1 MGFGGRG
8 HKKKIDDTNSFEKG
22 KSKVSYQFNSKNET
36 KILLIFILKVFV
48 KNAALN
54 APSNYIVFEI
64 TVFIAHVL
72 NSNNWVLIK
81 NKLKNSKCA

>member
-1 MGFGGRG
+1 MILTLS
-8 HKKKIDDTNSFEKG
+8 KKEKV
-22 KSKVSYQFNSKNET
+22 KFHIRSKNINSKNET

-72 NSNNWVLIK
+72 NSNN
-81 NKLKNSKCA
+81 